1 MKEISRESTV
11 YATQDI
17 YVAINSVQLS
27 INGVILSEFLE
38 LIYRILIRTYIL
50 TKGMKKWE
58 KCLEI

>member
-1 MKEISRESTV
+1 MLHK
-11 YATQDI
+11 I